1 MISNS
6 LDLFLSQYDNIIV
19 VRDFNAEM
27 GENMNAFFEGYSLGT
42 LIKEP
47 IRYKNPSN
55 PTCIYLILTKNISL
69 AL

>member
-1 MISNS
+1 M
-6 LDLFLSQYDNIIV
+6 

-27 GENMNAFFEGYSLGT
+27 GQNMNAFFEGYSLGT